1 MSVIHI
7 LWRCRNCN
15 GQDRH
20 MHSSTYSYQLTEPWL
35 SPGSPSTWACSLLAV
50 LFSPPHGPALVHG
63 RTSSLQAPISVVLA
77 PRFQPHRRAGTWCFC
92 TRAQEMGSTHQKQ
105 SLKGRQERLCWLDTR
120 TQQDSNST
128 SPIFPVL
135 PLFSCACFS
144 PVLLPPLLSPPLFLS
159 LNIPSKMIFP
169 NRESCS
175 CRQFLP
181 IFPWTESLPWT
192 HLEGSHPAHGVAAPS
207 DNQEGPG
214 QENPLV
220 PVDFM
225 EFTSHSYH
233 KPPCSFCKPFY
244 LFIYFLI
251 TEPNKLLS
259 RPSRG

>member
-1 MSVIHI
+1 MGRTDTCTPAHTATS
-7 LWRCRNCN
+7 W
-15 GQDRH
+15 Q
-20 MHSSTYSYQLTEPWL
+20 
-35 SPGSPSTWACSLLAV
+35 SPGSLQGPPQHEPAVSLLSSSHLLTGLPCPWSHLQPTSPHLCGACPTVPAPQEGRHLVLLHTGTGDGEHSSETEFKGKTGEAV
-50 LFSPPHGPALVHG
+50 LAGHTDTAGLKQH
-63 RTSSLQAPISVVLA
+63 
-77 PRFQPHRRAGTWCFC
+77 QPHF
-92 TRAQEMGSTHQKQ
+92 S
-105 SLKGRQERLCWLDTR
+105 S
-120 TQQDSNST
+120 
-128 SPIFPVL
+128 VL

-144 PVLLPPLLSPPLFLS
+144 PVLLPPLLSPRSFLS

-244 LFIYFLI
+244 LFIFFNHR
-251 TEPNKLLS
+251 TQQTFE
-259 RPSRG
+259 